1 MKQSARVAEIE
12 GHLYQVLE
20 LLGLDLTSEGLR
32 ETPKRVT
39 KYLFEF
45 NQAFKPSELLKGG
58 FEAPGSHSSLIVQ
71 SPVPFRM
78 MCEHH
83 LLPALGFSSIGYI
96 PNKRVIGLSKIPRLV
111 DAVGTERP
119 SIQEAIG
126 DRIADILCE
135 QIEPRGVIVVL
146 NAEHTCMACRGVTA
160 PGVVTTTSSVRGVF
174 RDVPQ
179 ARSEFFSLIHHG
191 GNHA

>member
-1 MKQSARVAEIE
+1 MKKVDTVRAIE
-12 GHLYQVLE
+12 EHLSQVLE
-20 LLGLDLTSEGLR
+20 LLGLDLQGEGLR
-32 ETPKRVT
+32 DTPRRVT
-39 KYLFEF
+39 QYLQEF
-45 NQAFKPSELLKGG
+45 NQPFKASELLKEG
-58 FEAPGSHSSLIVQ
+58 FKAPGTHSSLIVQ

-83 LLPALGFSSIGYI
+83 LLPALGFASIGYI
-96 PNKRVIGLSKIPRLV
+96 PSKRVIGLSKIPRLV

-135 QIEPRGVIVVL
+135 QIEPKGAIVVL
-146 NAEHTCMACRGVTA
+146 NAEHTCMSCRGVAT
-160 PGVVTTTSSVRGVF
+160 PGVITTTSSVRGVF

-179 ARSEFFSLIHHG
+179 ARSEFFSLIG
-191 GNHA
+191 GSRG